1 MARRSTCNKLPG
13 TATRFAPHASV
24 PGFIDSSL
32 VGPRAAL
39 TDAEATTRMASDMRE
54 ALAREGGLD
63 REDLERLGYTGQQIE
78 RLHRPARLMANL
90 QAAAT

>member
-1 MARRSTCNKLPG
+1 MPRRSRCNRLPSRG
-13 TATRFAPHASV
+13 SRFTSQATV
-24 PGFIDSSL
+24 PRYIETSL
-32 VGPRAAL
+32 VQARAAL
-39 TDAEATTRMASDMRE
+39 SDAEATTRMASDMRE

-63 REDLERLGYTGQQIE
+63 REDLERLGFTGQQID